1 MKWERVTDPRAL
13 ENGGRY
19 VAVGA
24 DVGGLKMLEY
34 GKERVDFH
42 TSSKSPTRYAYHSFL
57 LHLSPVSQ
65 KLSSLSSSLADIFDR
80 LFV

>member
-42 TSSKSPTRYAYHSFL
+42 TSSKSPTRYVTPSPL
-57 LHLSPVSQ
+57 LLPSAPSHKSCPPLP
-65 KLSSLSSSLADIFDR
+65 LL
-80 LFV
+80 